1 MELLVALITVIGLQL
16 CDSVQMLASEAALAN
31 LGGGGHRR
39 GIDVLCAQ
47 MVWLER
53 VCKHWDCPVQRG
65 LKASLSC
72 LNFLVGGWVHKK
84 AACKHLQAAF

>member
-1 MELLVALITVIGLQL
+1 MWHECGGRHQPYLAMELLVALIAVIGLQL

-53 VCKHWDCPVQRG
+53 VCKHWDAVSRED
-65 LKASLSC
+65 
-72 LNFLVGGWVHKK
+72 
-84 AACKHLQAAF
+84 